1 MTGSKGGRPSKF
13 RERCTIAVYLEKS
26 THDKLREVSGGEP
39 ISSYIRR
46 LIEKDIAEKRN
57 PPQ

>member
-1 MTGSKGGRPSKF
+1 MTESKGGRPSKF

-26 THDKLREVSGGEP
+26 TYDQLREVSDGEP

-57 PPQ
+57 PLQ